1 MVTLDRQTGKVI
13 LKRFEE
19 AGGMVYLT
27 NQVNV
32 HAKVLIIDDRILYI
46 GSTNFYQ
53 PSIDKNRNVGL
64 LTQDQKLIA
73 EVLAVFKKDKQ
84 SAESA
89 SSIPTLAI
97 D

>member
-1 MVTLDRQTGKVI
+1 
-13 LKRFEE
+13 
-19 AGGMVYLT
+19 MVYLT

-32 HAKVLIIDDRILYI
+32 HAKVLIIDDI
-46 GSTNFYQ
+46 GTTNFYQ

-64 LTQDQKLIA
+64 LIQDQTLVS

-89 SSIPTLAI
+89 ITIPSTKKT
-97 D
+97 